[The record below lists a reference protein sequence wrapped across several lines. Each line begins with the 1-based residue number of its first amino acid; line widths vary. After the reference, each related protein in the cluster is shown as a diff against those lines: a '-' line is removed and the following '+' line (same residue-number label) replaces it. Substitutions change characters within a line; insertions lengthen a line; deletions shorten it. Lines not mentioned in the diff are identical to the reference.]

1 MTDSPRESVVR
12 DADADVAPSAEEGAA
27 LADLRH
33 PEAEPLLK
41 NLPYRLRELIPV
53 AAAVGVGIWV
63 LVMTGNIQA
72 HNRGELGPQFWPT
85 MLAIAMIVMGG
96 LLILTNVMRGV
107 RPADIPDHMTWWG
120 ISRLLITG
128 AVLVGYV
135 LLFNVLQFWLI
146 TIAVTAL
153 LVALYGLRGW
163 RALVVFPVIIGAVLH
178 LLFITFL
185 GVPL

>member
-1 MTDSPRESVVR
+1 MTDSPRESVVP
-12 DADADVAPSAEEGAA
+12 DADVDVAPSLNEGATVD
-27 LADLRH
+27 DLRH

-41 NLPYRLRELIPV
+41 NLPHRLRELIPV
-53 AAAVGVGIWV
+53 AASVGVGIWV
-63 LVMTGNIQA
+63 LVMTSNIQA
-72 HNRGELGPQFWPT
+72 HQRGELGPQFWPN

-120 ISRLLITG
+120 ISRLLITA

-146 TIAVTAL
+146 TIAATAL

-178 LLFITFL
+178 LLFIVFL